1 MNQNYKLELY
11 RDVIR
16 IKRFMGFRD
25 FQYRINLV
33 KEFESFG
40 IKTEAIPFKTRGL
53 RGMAAVGEKPEPDA
67 VSYTHL
73 ASGLHTAQLEVTLCI
88 LQSS

>member
-53 RGMAAVGEKPEPDA
+53 RGMEAG
-67 VSYTHL
+67 T
-73 ASGLHTAQLEVTLCI
+73 GCHTFK
-88 LQSS
+88 